1 VPGRETEDEEMP
13 ESRSEAVVPILPLG
27 ERFGAAHTA
36 AILRSEQLE
45 IVRLVLHAG
54 KILREHRA
62 PGEISLQCIEGK
74 VELSVPSGTHE
85 LGPGDLIHLRSQ
97 VPHSLRALLDSSLL
111 LTLCIVRS
119 PTQPAQA

>member
-1 VPGRETEDEEMP
+1 MP
-13 ESRSEAVVPILPLG
+13 ESRSEEVVRVLPLG
-27 ERFGAAHTA
+27 ERFSDAHTA
-36 AILRSEQLE
+36 AILKSEQLE
-45 IVRLVLHAG
+45 IVRLVLPAG
-54 KILREHRA
+54 KSLREHQA

-111 LTLCIVRS
+111 LTLCVVRS
-119 PTQPAQA
+119 PAQPTQV